1 MVSDDSNEKERWAFG
16 REVGRGMR
24 RPLQWSLL
32 ASVLVVA
39 LIGTYFFGKAA
50 SLAEARGEL
59 AGASTEPAG
68 SSAAT
73 DSSAEDSG
81 VWEVSES
88 TDPMT
93 DATVRKAFATFA
105 GDQFDVQVS
114 VTCSSAGDI
123 SYTATSFD
131 KDHEAAPMRSATTAP
146 RVWGAPAGSQSYT
159 TPRIDPGYVSIAFQM
174 RADDQPPRSLVTTNP
189 QYDNQVLLTAGAVG
203 PLYADGSGIDD
214 AERMAAASKVMLRL
228 FMTTGEATVELPQ
241 ADSRFRSVVQ
251 PCLAQRQAKRQE
263 LTAER
268 QQAEA
273 KDQADKRAYIDRL
286 YDDAAVDADTLAWLA
301 SNRNVPV
308 DQARL
313 EQKRKREAGLK
324 SRPESDSVVTAM

>member
-1 MVSDDSNEKERWAFG
+1 
-16 REVGRGMR
+16 MR
-24 RPLQWSLL
+24 RPLRWSLL

-73 DSSAEDSG
+73 DSSADDSG

-93 DATVRKAFATFA
+93 DATVRKAFATFE
-105 GDQFDVQVS
+105 GNQFDVEVA
-114 VTCSSAGDI
+114 VTCSSTGEVA
-123 SYTATSFD
+123 YTATSFD
-131 KDHEAAPMRSATTAP
+131 KDGKPAEMRATATAASFTHP
-146 RVWGAPAGSQSYT
+146 PAGSQQANF
-159 TPRIDPGYVSIAFQM
+159 TPSLIPGHVTIAFQM
-174 RADDQPPRSLVTTNP
+174 RADDEPPVSLAVTNP
-189 QYDNQVLLTAGAVG
+189 EYNNQVLLGRGTGGV
-203 PLYADGSGIDD
+203 D
-214 AERMAAASKVMLRL
+214 AEKMAAASRVVLRL
-228 FMTTGEATVELPQ
+228 FMTTSEETIELPQ
-241 ADSRFRSVVQ
+241 SDRAFRSVVQ
-251 PCLAQRQAKRQE
+251 PCVQQWRAEQQQAA
-263 LTAER
+263 AER
-268 QQAEA
+268 EQAEA
-273 KDQADKRAYIDRL
+273 KDRAEKQAYIDRL

-324 SRPESDSVVTAM
+324 VRPESDAVVTAM